1 MFKDFEA
8 IFVGETHSLVKI
20 INEIDLR
27 KFVEMTGDDNPLH
40 VNRAYA
46 ETTAFKDIVVHGMLG
61 ASFISTVIGTKL
73 PGSGAL
79 WVAQNMEFL
88 LPVRLGD
95 ELTVSCT
102 VLKKHER
109 DRMLELDTRIVNQ
122 NQQVVLTGQ
131 GKVKVLTTAAPLATV
146 MPKQRP
152 RVAIVTGG
160 AGGIGKAICQRLAAD
175 GFDVVV
181 NYRTQADRALE
192 IVADINATAAAGAS
206 FGGVGESTGSC
217 DSVVAVVAGK
227 RYGRALAVK
236 ADIAT
241 ESGVQALFASAV
253 KAFGA
258 VSVLVNNASPH
269 INPKPFSATSWDDV
283 QRQIDVQVKGAFLM
297 TSAVTP
303 DMASRKW
310 GRIVNITSEVL
321 DGPPSVMWTGYA
333 MAKGALQVFSNYMA
347 AELGP
352 QGITVNCVSPGMC
365 ETTLIGDI
373 PEKTQLMIARQTP
386 LRRLAKPTDVAA
398 AVSYL
403 VSDDA
408 DFITGHTIAVNGG
421 KAMR

>member
-1 MFKDFEA
+1 VALAYAGAEGGVMFKDFDA
-8 IFVGETHSLVKI
+8 IQVGETQTLTKHITEADV
-20 INEIDLR
+20 R

-40 VNRAYA
+40 VDRAYA

-73 PGSGAL
+73 PGTGAL
-79 WVAQNMEFL
+79 WVSQNMEFL

-95 ELTVSCT
+95 VLTISAT
-102 VLKKHER
+102 VVKKHER
-109 DRMLELDTRIVNQ
+109 ERLLELDTKIVNQ
-122 NQQVVLTGQ
+122 NQQLILTGV
-131 GKVKVLTTAAPLATV
+131 GKVKVLVAAEPEAK
-146 MPKQRP
+146 PAADARP

-181 NYRTQADRALE
+181 NYRGQADRAAQ
-192 IVADINATAAAGAS
+192 IVAEINAAAGDA
-206 FGGVGESTGSC
+206 
-217 DSVVAVVAGK
+217 DGK
-227 RYGRALAVK
+227 RHGRALAVQ

-241 ESGVQALFASAV
+241 EAGAQALFAAAV

-258 VSVLVNNASPH
+258 VSVLVNNASPR
-269 INPKPFSATSWDDV
+269 INPKPFSATGWDDV
-283 QRQIDVQVKGAFLM
+283 QQQMDVQVKGAFLM
-297 TSAVTP
+297 TSAVAP
-303 DMASRKW
+303 DMAARKW
-310 GRIVNITSEVL
+310 GRIVNITSQVL
-321 DGPPSVMWTGYA
+321 DGPPSVTWTGYA

-373 PEKTQLMIARQTP
+373 PEKAQLMIARQTP
-386 LRRLAKPTDVAA
+386 LRRLAKPSDVAA
-398 AVSYL
+398 AVAYL

-408 DFITGHTIAVNGG
+408 GFITGDTIAVNGG
-421 KAMR
+421 MAMR

>member
-1 MFKDFEA
+1 MFKDFDA
-8 IFVGETHSLVKI
+8 IQVGETQTLTKHITEADV
-20 INEIDLR
+20 R

-40 VNRAYA
+40 VDRAYA

-73 PGSGAL
+73 PGTGAL
-79 WVAQNMEFL
+79 WVSQNMEFL

-95 ELTVSCT
+95 VLTISAT

-109 DRMLELDTRIVNQ
+109 ERLLELDTKIVNQ
-122 NQQVVLTGQ
+122 NQQLILTGV
-131 GKVKVLTTAAPLATV
+131 GKVKVLVTAEPEARPAADA
-146 MPKQRP
+146 RP

-181 NYRTQADRALE
+181 NYRGQADRAAQ
-192 IVADINATAAAGAS
+192 IVAEINAAAG
-206 FGGVGESTGSC
+206 E
-217 DSVVAVVAGK
+217 GK
-227 RYGRALAVK
+227 GRALAVQ

-241 ESGVQALFASAV
+241 EAGAQALYQAAV

-258 VSVLVNNASPH
+258 VSVLVNNASPR
-269 INPKPFSATSWDDV
+269 INPKPFGATAWEDV
-283 QRQIDVQVKGAFLM
+283 QQQMDVQVKGAFLM
-297 TSAVTP
+297 TGAVVP
-303 DMASRKW
+303 EMGARKW
-310 GRIVNITSEVL
+310 GRIVNITSQVL
-321 DGPPSVMWTGYA
+321 DGSPSVTWTGYA

-373 PEKTQLMIARQTP
+373 PEKAQLMIARQTP
-386 LRRLAKPTDVAA
+386 LRRLAKPSDVAA
-398 AVSYL
+398 AVAYL

-408 DFITGHTIAVNGG
+408 GFITGDTVAVNGG
-421 KAMR
+421 MAMR

>member
-1 MFKDFEA
+1 MALAYAGAEGGVMFKDFDA
-8 IFVGETHSLVKI
+8 IQVGETQTLTKHITEADV
-20 INEIDLR
+20 R

-40 VNRAYA
+40 VDRAYA
-46 ETTAFKDIVVHGMLG
+46 ETTSFKDIVVHGMLG

-73 PGSGAL
+73 PGTGAL
-79 WVAQNMEFL
+79 WVSQNMEFL

-95 ELTVSCT
+95 VLTISAT
-102 VLKKHER
+102 VVKKHER
-109 DRMLELDTRIVNQ
+109 ERLLELDTRIVNQ
-122 NQQVVLTGQ
+122 NQQLILTGV
-131 GKVKVLTTAAPLATV
+131 GKVKVLVAAEPEAK
-146 MPKQRP
+146 PAADARP

-181 NYRTQADRALE
+181 NYRGQADRAAQ
-192 IVADINATAAAGAS
+192 IVAEINAAV
-206 FGGVGESTGSC
+206 GG
-217 DSVVAVVAGK
+217 DGK
-227 RYGRALAVK
+227 RRGRALAVQ

-241 ESGVQALFASAV
+241 EAGAQALFAAAV

-269 INPKPFSATSWDDV
+269 INPKPFGVTAWADV
-283 QRQIDVQVKGAFLM
+283 QQQLDVQVKGAFLM
-297 TSAVTP
+297 TSAVVP
-303 DMASRKW
+303 DMAARKW
-310 GRIVNITSEVL
+310 GRIVNITSQVL
-321 DGPPSVMWTGYA
+321 DGQPSVTWTGYA

-373 PEKTQLMIARQTP
+373 PEKAQLMIARQTP
-386 LRRLAKPTDVAA
+386 LRRLAKPSDVAA
-398 AVSYL
+398 AVAYL

-408 DFITGHTIAVNGG
+408 GFVTGDTVAVNGG
-421 KAMR
+421 MAMR

>member
-1 MFKDFEA
+1 MFKNFEA
-8 IFVGETHSLVKI
+8 IQVGDSQTLTKHITEADV
-20 INEIDLR
+20 R

-40 VNRAYA
+40 VDRSYA

-73 PGSGAL
+73 PGTGAL
-79 WVAQNMEFL
+79 WVSQSLDFL

-95 ELTVSCT
+95 VLTISAT
-102 VLKKHER
+102 VLKKHDRER
-109 DRMLELDTRIVNQ
+109 LLELDTRIVNQ
-122 NQQVVLTGQ
+122 SQQLILTGI
-131 GKVKVLTTAAPLATV
+131 GKVKVLVATEPEAKPV
-146 MPKQRP
+146 EDMRP

-181 NYRTQADRALE
+181 NYRSQADRAMQ
-192 IVADINATAAAGAS
+192 IVAGINAA
-206 FGGVGESTGSC
+206 
-217 DSVVAVVAGK
+217 DAVEGK
-227 RYGRALAVK
+227 RKARALAVQ
-236 ADIAT
+236 ADIGT
-241 ESGVQALFASAV
+241 EVGAQALYQAAV

-258 VSVLVNNASPH
+258 VSVLVNNASPR
-269 INPKPFSATSWDDV
+269 INPKRFSATGWDDV
-283 QRQIDVQVKGAFLM
+283 QQQMDVQVKGAFLM
-297 TSAVTP
+297 TSAVVP
-303 DMASRKW
+303 EMATRKW
-310 GRIVNITSEVL
+310 GRIVNITSQVL
-321 DGPPSVMWTGYA
+321 DGLPSVTWTGYA

-373 PEKTQLMIARQTP
+373 PEKAQLMIARQTP

-398 AVSYL
+398 AVAYL

-408 DFITGHTIAVNGG
+408 GFITGDTIAVNGG
-421 KAMR
+421 MAMR